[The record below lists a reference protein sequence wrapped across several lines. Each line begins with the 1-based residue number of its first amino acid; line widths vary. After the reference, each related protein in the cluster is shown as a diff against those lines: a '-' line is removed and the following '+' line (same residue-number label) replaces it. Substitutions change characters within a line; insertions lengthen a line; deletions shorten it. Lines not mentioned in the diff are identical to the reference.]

1 MLALE
6 RRNLILEKLQAEKRV
21 VVSEL
26 SQLYDVSE
34 ETIRRDLDKL
44 EKEGLAIKSYGGAV
58 INEDVSIDLPFNVR
72 KNQNVT
78 GKQKM
83 AELAASLVKD
93 GDHIFLDASTTAVFV
108 AKALKEKERLT
119 VITNSME
126 ILLELADVSGWNIIS
141 TGGVMKEGYL
151 AFLGSKTDESIRS
164 YYVDKVIFSCKALD
178 LESFS
183 SLIMEPSCIVTTRF
197 FIAFTISLLC
207 VTTRTVVPLSLICS
221 RSFMISSEV
230 FGSRFPVGSSA
241 RRISGRLTSALAS
254 ATLCCSPPESSSGKD
269 LYLTA
274 SPTS

>member
-83 AELAASLVKD
+83 AELAASLVTVSYT
-93 GDHIFLDASTTAVFV
+93 HLRAHETLANLVC
-108 AKALKEKERLT
+108 RL
-119 VITNSME
+119 
-126 ILLELADVSGWNIIS
+126 LLE
-141 TGGVMKEGYL
+141 K
-151 AFLGSKTDESIRS
+151 
-164 YYVDKVIFSCKALD
+164 IF
-178 LESFS
+178 F
-183 SLIMEPSCIVTTRF
+183 
-197 FIAFTISLLC
+197 
-207 VTTRTVVPLSLICS
+207 
-221 RSFMISSEV
+221 
-230 FGSRFPVGSSA
+230 
-241 RRISGRLTSALAS
+241 
-254 ATLCCSPPESSSGKD
+254 
-269 LYLTA
+269 
-274 SPTS
+274 

>member
-6 RRNLILEKLQAEKRV
+6 RRNLILEKLQNEKRV

-26 SQLYDVSE
+26 SQLYQVSE

-72 KNQNVT
+72 KNQNVV

-83 AELAASLVKD
+83 AEIVASLVHD
-93 GDHIFLDASTTAVFV
+93 GEHLFLDASTTAVFV

-151 AFLGSKTDESIRS
+151 AFLGSRSEEVIRS
-164 YYVDKVIFSCKALD
+164 YLVDTVIFSCKALD
-178 LESFS
+178 EKWGIMESQEAFGTAKKAMLESGRRKVLVVDSTKFDQTAFS
-183 SLIMEPSCIVTTRF
+183 V
-197 FIAFTISLLC
+197 A
-207 VTTRTVVPLSLICS
+207 
-221 RSFMISSEV
+221 
-230 FGSRFPVGSSA
+230 
-241 RRISGRLTSALAS
+241 GRLRDIDMVVTDMKPSEKWMKLFREAGVECRYPDS
-254 ATLCCSPPESSSGKD
+254 VR
-269 LYLTA
+269 
-274 SPTS
+274 

>member
-151 AFLGSKTDESIRS
+151 AFPEAISRA
-164 YYVDKVIFSCKALD
+164 VP
-178 LESFS
+178 SFS
-183 SLIMEPSCIVTTRF
+183 VRRSNPLHRGPARCRSAPAHVRLPPPSH
-197 FIAFTISLLC
+197 
-207 VTTRTVVPLSLICS
+207 
-221 RSFMISSEV
+221 RSH
-230 FGSRFPVGSSA
+230 RNHA
-241 RRISGRLTSALAS
+241 W
-254 ATLCCSPPESSSGKD
+254 
-269 LYLTA
+269 
-274 SPTS
+274 

>member
-83 AELAASLVKD
+83 AETCS
-93 GDHIFLDASTTAVFV
+93 FPC
-108 AKALKEKERLT
+108 ERRR
-119 VITNSME
+119 SYFPGCE
-126 ILLELADVSGWNIIS
+126 
-141 TGGVMKEGYL
+141 YY
-151 AFLGSKTDESIRS
+151 GSFCGESIKGKRTS
-164 YYVDKVIFSCKALD
+164 YRNYQFHGN
-178 LESFS
+178 
-183 SLIMEPSCIVTTRF
+183 T
-197 FIAFTISLLC
+197 
-207 VTTRTVVPLSLICS
+207 
-221 RSFMISSEV
+221 
-230 FGSRFPVGSSA
+230 
-241 RRISGRLTSALAS
+241 SGVS
-254 ATLCCSPPESSSGKD
+254 
-269 LYLTA
+269 
-274 SPTS
+274 